1 MLIDFMLVDAYSL
14 EIRISQSVI
23 METDF
28 MDVRQAIDVHGI
40 MEVNE
45 FIAVL
50 DHRDF
55 PSTVGNRRG
64 CQEYVDVH
72 LLDVPPS

>member
-1 MLIDFMLVDAYSL
+1 
-14 EIRISQSVI
+14 

-28 MDVRQAIDVHGI
+28 MDVRQAINVHGI

-45 FIAVL
+45 FTAVL
-50 DHRDF
+50 DRRDF
-55 PSTVGNRRG
+55 PLTVGNRRG